1 MLSIVILNND
11 VINKTMYFYPQYQS
25 IQFTAASYFYLIR
38 INKTFMQHKF
48 TSDFLRKS
56 LIGHI

>member
-48 TSDFLRKS
+48 TSDF
-56 LIGHI
+56 